1 MRERECVCACL
12 TVTASLATGKGPR
25 SQTRLITMDRH
36 GALEFHRNSR
46 RPASSAPRMESRGLE
61 EEPKTPNA
69 QWSEQRISSTCHETS
84 DELKRAME
92 DWRERKSLRWR
103 WSATSRA
110 KFTEVG
116 GGGPLHCTARTDCAV
131 CSAADRRSPIIG
143 APSALPQR
151 DRRKRSRGT
160 RRAIIGALICLCTRC
175 SDPSS
180 YPVVRNKCIEQP
192 SRSPTTS
199 KWQ

>member
-1 MRERECVCACL
+1 MARRLSPPVCEVWCWTILPPRHGADLEAPQSPTWFWYVNHGACNKLCTGIMRERECVCACL

-92 DWRERKSLRWR
+92 DWRERKSLR
-103 WSATSRA
+103 
-110 KFTEVG
+110 
-116 GGGPLHCTARTDCAV
+116 
-131 CSAADRRSPIIG
+131 
-143 APSALPQR
+143 
-151 DRRKRSRGT
+151 
-160 RRAIIGALICLCTRC
+160 
-175 SDPSS
+175 
-180 YPVVRNKCIEQP
+180 
-192 SRSPTTS
+192 
-199 KWQ
+199 